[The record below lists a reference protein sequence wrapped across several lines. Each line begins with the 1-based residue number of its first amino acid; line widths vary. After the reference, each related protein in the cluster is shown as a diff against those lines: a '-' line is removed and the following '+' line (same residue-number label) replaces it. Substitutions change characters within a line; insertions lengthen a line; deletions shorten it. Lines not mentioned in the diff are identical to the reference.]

1 MPDPNTFD
9 ARWTL
14 LVGLPIIAWL
24 GTSAWQRSRAVA
36 KRIRDV
42 REEMARHPQDPYQA
56 LAGLMAEDEKETR
69 KQETRTDAGR
79 QGWQKE

>member
-1 MPDPNTFD
+1 MLDPNNFD

-14 LVGLPIIAWL
+14 LTGLPIIAWL
-24 GTSAWQRSRAVA
+24 GTAAWRRSRAVA

-56 LAGLMAEDEKETR
+56 LARLMAEEENENKAAQ
-69 KQETRTDAGR
+69 KDAGR
-79 QGWQKE
+79 R

>member
-1 MPDPNTFD
+1 MFDPNTFD

-14 LVGLPIIAWL
+14 LIGLPIIGWL
-24 GTSAWQRSRAVA
+24 GTSAWKRSRAVA

-56 LAGLMAEDEKETR
+56 LAGLMTDDENKV
-69 KQETRTDAGR
+69 KKDAGR
-79 QGWQKE
+79 R

>member
-1 MPDPNTFD
+1 MLDPNNFD

-14 LVGLPIIAWL
+14 LLGLPIIAWQ
-24 GTSAWQRSRAVA
+24 GATAWRRSHAVA

-56 LAGLMAEDEKETR
+56 LARLMAEEENEQNAVKR
-69 KQETRTDAGR
+69 DAGR
-79 QGWQKE
+79 R